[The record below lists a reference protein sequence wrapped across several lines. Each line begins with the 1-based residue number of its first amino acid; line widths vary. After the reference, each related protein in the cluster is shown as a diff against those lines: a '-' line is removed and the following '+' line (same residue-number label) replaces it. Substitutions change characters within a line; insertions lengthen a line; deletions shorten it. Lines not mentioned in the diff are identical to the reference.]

1 MESNHLN
8 FEAPERLKTAECLEL
23 NTFSQMNEWQ
33 TDYRQLE
40 TGNFSAWFDLYAS
53 ENLRFTD
60 QYCNRKMLASGHPP
74 RGHAALLLPMNQ
86 RDKGIF
92 NGKELGF
99 NDAVFMSPSCESFY
113 RTPSGLRMMVITV
126 PISRLEQCMAINDG
140 DKCLHPNTENQVVSL
155 SSAQWSS
162 LSANIMRALELTRS
176 PISQTSADIIL
187 KEIEDQTIGIMHR
200 TMNEAARPEVGAR
213 GHLNRLRYLR
223 SAREYILANLCTPLS
238 LEILARA
245 TDASPRSLET
255 AFREVLN
262 ITVVQYIKV
271 QRLNAFRHDLLHG
284 IPGEIKITD
293 AAPKYGFHHLG
304 HLARDY
310 RALFGERPSDTLRM
324 QTGRIESLAS
334 VLPI

>member
-1 MESNHLN
+1 MESNYVN

-99 NDAVFMSPSCESFY
+99 NDAVFMSPSSESFY
-113 RTPSGLRMMVITV
+113 RTPSDLRMMVITV

-162 LSANIMRALELTRS
+162 LSTNIMRALELTRS

-187 KEIEDQTIGIMHR
+187 KEIEDQTIGIINR

-213 GHLNRLRYLR
+213 GRLNRLRYLS
-223 SAREYILANLCTPLS
+223 SAREFILENLCTPLS
-238 LEILARA
+238 LETLARA
-245 TDASPRSLET
+245 TGASPRSLET

-271 QRLNAFRHDLLHG
+271 QRLNAFRHELLHG
-284 IPGEIKITD
+284 IPEETKVKD

-310 RALFGERPSDTLRM
+310 RALFNELPAETLR
-324 QTGRIESLAS
+324 TPGSKIGTSCDPLLR
-334 VLPI
+334 